1 METTVK
7 NYVYNTSELKKYIIV
22 TIENI
27 EKWAKDNN
35 YRLKGDFNSFKI
47 SLMGNEKFIT
57 ISKNKR
63 KKINQYIFSLER
75 KITMRNANSFLHFIY
90 KTMNN
95 NEPNSSIKII
105 ISEKEEKIQ
114 MLRKQWL
121 KMRNESD
128 NLLKSYKD
136 EKGDFYKK
144 RLVKN

>member
-128 NLLKSYKD
+128 ILLKSYKD

>member
-121 KMRNESD
+121 RMRNESD